1 VKRYKQVHAPLFILQ
16 ICTIFPSY
24 SPATGFHFAAHVFP
38 FSLHSHERY
47 LLLVAT
53 LPLTNYHYL
62 TRPDCFLGEQKAVLR
77 SCCVNIGT
85 GSSFRF
91 CESTDR
97 KDAQCPCSARRCPL
111 LQISSLCF
119 RTSKLVSI
127 GFPFNTLSEI
137 LVGLVTAYLLLSNE
151 TMPDLLAIHSMGFLS
166 RRSLVNRAG
175 AAMAFHGK
183 AKLYV
188 NDGHSAHI

>member
-24 SPATGFHFAAHVFP
+24 SPATGFHVAAHVFP

-62 TRPDCFLGEQKAVLR
+62 TRPDCLLGEQKVVLR
-77 SCCVNIGT
+77 SCCVTIGT

-111 LQISSLCF
+111 LQISRGHLFASAPV
-119 RTSKLVSI
+119 SSSQLVPPQYFVRDI
-127 GFPFNTLSEI
+127 GGPC
-137 LVGLVTAYLLLSNE
+137 
-151 TMPDLLAIHSMGFLS
+151 
-166 RRSLVNRAG
+166 
-175 AAMAFHGK
+175 HGIFAPVK
-183 AKLYV
+183 
-188 NDGHSAHI
+188 